1 MSIIIFSMIFVY
13 SHPYNMI
20 PMINITLMKMMNILC
35 FTVFYF
41 FLKMYRLKSKEIA
54 IFYA

>member
-1 MSIIIFSMIFVY
+1 
-13 SHPYNMI
+13 MI

-35 FTVFYF
+35 FTVLYF

>member
-41 FLKMYRLKSKEIA
+41 FLKMYRLKSKEMA